1 MTEQPDTI
9 DPVEFLCSSAIK
21 WQMHARQTFMLI
33 EALRNDLHN
42 PVNKIEIAQAQEV
55 HAMEHERAMMHYDNY
70 LLMKGSK

>member
-9 DPVEFLCSSAIK
+9 DLQEFRFNSAIK
-21 WQMHARQTFMLI
+21 WQNHARQTFVLI
-33 EALRNDLHN
+33 EALRDDLHN